1 MNADTSLPYVSERDI
16 IGFAGSAAAQR
27 GKRYSRSGAV
37 GTVSWEESAAS
48 PRAGTLIVEGEV
60 HGTRP
65 TPYRTRVTLRESLGR
80 AAARVAAA
88 SWGLTARE
96 PVDSWC
102 TCPVGTACKHA
113 AALLYTVT
121 AEAMRTGMR
130 DAPEVAPEFAVE
142 PEFAAEPQYE
152 PEHGFGSSPASRS
165 PELSP
170 RPSPSPWRRALA
182 PLIEVTASR
191 ETTALAIGVELLS
204 GARGRA
210 FSRYSSVPAT
220 IASLKNGASV
230 SIGLRPLRAGT
241 AKPWIKGGL
250 SWSAF
255 QYSTPQLQS
264 SRSEFSADHAELLG
278 RLARAAALDQP
289 YGGSPGEHLLL
300 EDLSTRDSW
309 ELLAQ
314 TVRAG
319 VPLVGL
325 GVVAGV
331 TWQGPARVHLDV
343 QAHEGD
349 LLVSALA
356 EIDGEPRDGL
366 RPAGPSGLL
375 DIRTGTPAGTAQ
387 VVLIPT
393 AQPLPET
400 VRQLLAH
407 ADTLRVPA
415 SDAEEFLRDVAPQLR
430 SIIEVTSTGDS
441 VEFPEPA
448 PARLELEVRHL
459 PADRVDLHWSWAYD
473 APRRRAPVGRELA
486 GPRDA
491 VHEAAVLDSVRE
503 HWDEAATQAEQQ
515 LSGADAAAFVDRV
528 LPALQALE
536 HLEVHERG
544 TRPRYAELR
553 GDPSLRITQAES
565 AAPQDND
572 WFDLGFEVTIDEQ
585 PVPFTAVFMAL
596 FRGEPS
602 VLLPDGTYFRL
613 DHPTYDRLRT
623 LIEEAGTMDD
633 WEPDSQRISRYQV
646 SLWDELEDLAD
657 STFEARAWRESVG
670 ALKALEQIAAPETP
684 PGLQATLRPYQHEG
698 FAWLSFLYDHRLGGI
713 LADDMGLGK
722 TLQTLAMIVRART
735 LRPDAP
741 PFLVIAPS
749 SVLSMWKSEA
759 GRFAPQLDVRVL
771 DSTTARRGTSVA
783 DAAAGA
789 DIVVTSYTLLRIDDE
804 EYAAPD
810 WDGLILDEA
819 QFVKNRVT
827 KAHRAARRIRAPFR
841 LAITGTPMENSLS
854 DIWAI
859 LSLTAQ
865 GLYPSWQRFRQEYL
879 TPIER
884 AEPGEEGRLLSEER
898 MARLRRRIRPF
909 MLRRGKDAVASDL
922 PPKQEQVVRV
932 PLQTVHRRLYDRVLQ
947 RERQKMLK
955 LLEDMDRNRFVVFR
969 SLTLLRMLAL
979 DPAIVAEEHAKV
991 PSSKLDALLEH
1002 LDEILAEQHRVII
1015 FSQFTSHLA
1024 RVGQA
1029 LEDRGVRYAYLDGST
1044 RDRAGVIDSFR
1055 SGDQP
1060 AFLISLKAGGFGLT
1074 LTEADYVF
1082 LLDPWWN
1089 PAAEAQ
1095 AVDRAH
1101 RIGQTRNVMVY
1112 RMVAENTIEDKV
1124 LALQER
1130 KAALFSALTDGD
1142 EAFNGALSAED
1153 VRELLVGDG

>member
-1 MNADTSLPYVSERDI
+1 MSADSSLPYVSEQDI
-16 IGFAGSAAAQR
+16 IRFTGTTAAQR

-37 GTVSWEESAAS
+37 GRVAWEESATS
-48 PRAGTLIVEGEV
+48 TRAGTLTLEGEV
-60 HGTRP
+60 RGTRAQ
-65 TPYRTRVTLRESLGR
+65 PYRTQVTLRENRARTATAGPSMSL
-80 AAARVAAA
+80 
-88 SWGLTARE
+88 GLTARE

-102 TCPVGTACKHA
+102 NCPVGTACKHA
-113 AALLYTVT
+113 AALMYTVT
-121 AEAMRTGMR
+121 TEAMRSGLLR
-130 DAPEVAPEFAVE
+130 ASDDGLGDALDDALDHAPRAPRSREIS
-142 PEFAAEPQYE
+142 PP
-152 PEHGFGSSPASRS
+152 PSPA
-165 PELSP
+165 
-170 RPSPSPWRRALA
+170 PWRRTLA
-182 PLIEVTASR
+182 PLIDVATSR
-191 ETTALAIGVELLS
+191 ETTALALGVELRA
-204 GARGRA
+204 GARGHA
-210 FSRYSSVPAT
+210 VSRYSSVPAT
-220 IASLKNGASV
+220 TASV
-230 SIGLRPLRAGT
+230 EKGALLSVGLLPLRAGT

-255 QYSTPQLQS
+255 QYSTSQYPTAH
-264 SRSEFSADHAELLG
+264 SEYPAEHAELLG

-289 YGGSPGEHLLL
+289 YGGYSDERLLL
-300 EDLSTRDSW
+300 DDLRSRDGW
-309 ELLAQ
+309 ELLGQA
-314 TVRAG
+314 VRAG
-319 VPLVGL
+319 VPLVGM
-325 GVVAGV
+325 GIIADV
-331 TWQGPARVHLDV
+331 TWQDPAHVHLEV
-343 QAHEGD
+343 QADGGD
-349 LLVSALA
+349 LLVSAMA
-356 EIDGEPRDGL
+356 EIDGVPRTDL
-366 RPAGPSGLL
+366 RPAGPGGFI
-375 DIRTGTPAGTAQ
+375 DVRTAPRATSVQ
-387 VVLIPT
+387 VVLHPAAKPI
-393 AQPLPET
+393 PET
-400 VRQLLAH
+400 VRRLLEH
-407 ADTLRVPA
+407 EDTLRIPA
-415 SDAEEFLRDVAPQLR
+415 PDAEEFLRDVAPQLR
-430 SIIEVTSTGDS
+430 SVIEVTSTDAS

-459 PADRVDLHWSWAYD
+459 SEDRAELHWAWAYD
-473 APRRRAPVGRELA
+473 APRRRAPLSRELS

-491 VHEAAVLDSVRE
+491 VHEGAVLESVRE
-503 HWDEAATQAEQQ
+503 HWEDAATRAQQQ
-515 LSGADAAAFVDRV
+515 LAGVDAAAFVDQV
-528 LPALQALE
+528 LPALQTLE
-536 HLEVHERG
+536 HVDVREIG

-553 GDPSLRITQAES
+553 GDPSLRISQTES
-565 AAPQDND
+565 TDPQDND
-572 WFDLGFEVTIDEQ
+572 WFDLGFEVTIGGH
-585 PVPFTAVFMAL
+585 PVPFTAVFTAL
-596 FRGEPS
+596 TREEPS
-602 VLLPDGTYFRL
+602 VLLPDGTYFQL
-613 DHPTYDRLRT
+613 DHPTFDRLRT
-623 LIEEAGTMDD
+623 LIQEAGAMDD

-657 STFEARAWRESVG
+657 EALDTTAWRESVG
-670 ALKALEQIAAPETP
+670 ALRALEQIPVPEVP
-684 PGLQATLRPYQHEG
+684 AGLQATLRPYQHEG
-698 FAWLSFLYDHRLGGI
+698 FAWLSFLYDHHLGGI

-722 TLQTLAMIVRART
+722 TLQTLALIMRART

-749 SVLSMWKSEA
+749 SVLSVWKSEA
-759 GRFAPQLDVRVL
+759 ERFAPQLDVRIL
-771 DSTTARRGTSVA
+771 DSTTARRGSTVA
-783 DAAAGA
+783 EAAAGA
-789 DIVVTSYTLLRIDDE
+789 DVVVTSYALLRINE
-804 EYAAPD
+804 EDYAAPG

-854 DIWAI
+854 DVWAI

-865 GLYPSWQRFRQEYL
+865 GLFPSWQRFRQEYL

-884 AEPGEEGRLLSEER
+884 AESDEEERRLSEER
-898 MARLRRRIRPF
+898 MGRLRRRIRPF

-932 PLQTVHRRLYDRVLQ
+932 PLQPAHRRLYDRVLQ
-947 RERQKMLK
+947 RERQKMLR

-1101 RIGQTRNVMVY
+1101 RIGQTRSVMVY
-1112 RMVAENTIEDKV
+1112 RMVAENTIEEKV

-1130 KAALFSALTDGD
+1130 KAALFNALTDGNQ
-1142 EAFNGALSAED
+1142 AFNGTLTADD
-1153 VRELLVGDG
+1153 VRELLAGDG